1 SRKQPDGN
9 WSKPMNLG
17 YPINTIDD
25 EGTLFIAAD
34 GKTAYYASDRS
45 DSKGGL
51 DIYSFEMREQLRP
64 FKTLWVKGTVTDKKT
79 GKSLPSAVE
88 LIDLATEQLIT
99 KVQTDEKGN
108 YLITL

>member
-1 SRKQPDGN
+1 VCRLQANGRWGEPENLGPAVNTVYDDQCPFIHADNQTLYFDSNGWPGYGGNDLVVSRKQPDGN
-9 WSKPMNLG
+9 WRKTMNLG

-51 DIYSFEMREQLRP
+51 D
-64 FKTLWVKGTVTDKKT
+64 
-79 GKSLPSAVE
+79 
-88 LIDLATEQLIT
+88 
-99 KVQTDEKGN
+99 
-108 YLITL
+108 